1 MLAAK
6 GKFKRAAVN
15 DPAFTVCP
23 LPPGACRL
31 VEPEPAG
38 LLGFTAAAAQPSVAV
53 PSLAELTT
61 LPNKKKSFPVFDDR
75 VAAPAAG
82 QD

>member
-6 GKFKRAAVN
+6 NKFTRAAVN
-15 DPAFTVCP
+15 DPAFTFCP

-31 VEPEPAG
+31 VVPEPAG
-38 LLGFTAAAAQPSVAV
+38 LLGLTAAAAQQSAAV

-61 LPNKKKSFPVFDDR
+61 FPLKKKCACF
-75 VAAPAAG
+75 
-82 QD
+82 